1 MSVVKR
7 NTIKTLLLKS
17 SLKLVDE
24 LLELQVD
31 SELPAL
37 LVKTVVD
44 AAVFISLMFL
54 TWELIAS
61 AWRVSLGFLQSLP

>member
-31 SELPAL
+31 SDLPAL

>member
-1 MSVVKR
+1 VSVVKR
-7 NTIKTLLLKS
+7 NTIKKLLLKS

-31 SELPAL
+31 SDLPAL

-44 AAVFISLMFL
+44 TAVFISLMFL

>member
-1 MSVVKR
+1 
-7 NTIKTLLLKS
+7 
-17 SLKLVDE
+17 

-31 SELPAL
+31 SDLPAL

-44 AAVFISLMFL
+44 TAVFISLMFL

-61 AWRVSLGFLQSLP
+61 AWRVSLGFLQGLP

>member
-1 MSVVKR
+1 VSVVKR
-7 NTIKTLLLKS
+7 NTVKTLLLKS
-17 SLKLVDE
+17 SLKLVDG

-31 SELPAL
+31 SDLPAL

>member
-1 MSVVKR
+1 VSVVKR

-31 SELPAL
+31 SDLPAL

>member
-1 MSVVKR
+1 VSVVKR
-7 NTIKTLLLKS
+7 NAIKKLLLKS

-31 SELPAL
+31 SDLPAL

>member
-1 MSVVKR
+1 VSVVKR
-7 NTIKTLLLKS
+7 NAIKKLLLKS

-31 SELPAL
+31 SDLPAL
-37 LVKTVVD
+37 LFKTVVD

>member
-1 MSVVKR
+1 VSVVKR

-31 SELPAL
+31 SDLPAL

-61 AWRVSLGFLQSLP
+61 AWRVSLGFLQGLP

>member
-17 SLKLVDE
+17 SLKLVDG

-31 SELPAL
+31 SDLPAL
-37 LVKTVVD
+37 LVKTIVD

>member
-1 MSVVKR
+1 VSVVKR
-7 NTIKTLLLKS
+7 NAVKKLLLKS

-31 SELPAL
+31 SDLPAL
-37 LVKTVVD
+37 LFKTVVD

-54 TWELIAS
+54 MWELIAS

>member
-1 MSVVKR
+1 VSVVKR
-7 NTIKTLLLKS
+7 NAIKKLLLKS
-17 SLKLVDE
+17 SLKLVDG

-31 SELPAL
+31 SDLPAL

>member
-1 MSVVKR
+1 VSVVKR
-7 NTIKTLLLKS
+7 NTIKKLLLKS
-17 SLKLVDE
+17 SLKLADE

-31 SELPAL
+31 SDLPAL

-61 AWRVSLGFLQSLP
+61 AWRVSLGFLQGLP

>member
-1 MSVVKR
+1 
-7 NTIKTLLLKS
+7 
-17 SLKLVDE
+17 

-31 SELPAL
+31 SDLPAL
-37 LVKTVVD
+37 LFKTVVD

>member
-7 NTIKTLLLKS
+7 NAIKKLLLKS

-31 SELPAL
+31 SDLPAL

>member
-7 NTIKTLLLKS
+7 NAVKKLLLKS

-31 SELPAL
+31 SDLPAL
-37 LVKTVVD
+37 LFKTVVD

-54 TWELIAS
+54 MWELIAS

>member
-1 MSVVKR
+1 VSVVKR
-7 NTIKTLLLKS
+7 NTVKTLLLKS
-17 SLKLVDE
+17 SLKLVDG

-31 SELPAL
+31 SDLPAL

-61 AWRVSLGFLQSLP
+61 VWRVSLGFLQSLP